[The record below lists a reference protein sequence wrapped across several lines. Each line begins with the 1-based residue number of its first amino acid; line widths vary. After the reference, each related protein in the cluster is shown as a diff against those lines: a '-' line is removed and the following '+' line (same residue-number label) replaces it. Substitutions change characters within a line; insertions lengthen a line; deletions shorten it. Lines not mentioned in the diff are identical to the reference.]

1 MNKIILIILCLG
13 MFAAYGCKSDNP
25 VNPPVGSQ
33 IDSVSVDSLVEAFM
47 TKWDLPGGSFTM
59 ALNGSIVYSKGYGYS
74 DTLSKTPATQNSLFR
89 IASCTKQFTAVSFMQ
104 LIQNGT
110 LNLNDTVFGPNGILN
125 DPQYLNIKDP
135 RVLNITITNLLEHT
149 GGWNSDIEGDPMF
162 MAVQIAQAMSVP
174 PPAMQETIIEY
185 TLENMM
191 LNAPPGTVYAYSN
204 FGYCVLGRVLEKVT
218 GVLYEDYVRQ
228 NVLIPAGSN
237 TMQLGLNL
245 ESKRFPNE
253 VTYYGTIGEQTTTS
267 VYNNGEIVPWPYAG
281 FNIEAMDSHGQW
293 IASSTDLVNF
303 LLAVGANT
311 LINQNS
317 YNIMITPP
325 PIAGDS
331 YAKGWLVNNGNIFHT
346 GSLPGTISEVVKAT
360 NGYSWALIFNKRS
373 LNNNIW
379 TDLDDLGWNIQPYIK

>member
-1 MNKIILIILCLG
+1 MKKIVLLICCLG
-13 MFAAYGCKSDNP
+13 MFAVYGCKNDNP

-33 IDSVSVDSLVEAFM
+33 TDSVKVDSLVNAFM

-59 ALNGSIVYSKGYGYS
+59 ALNGNIVYSKGYGYS
-74 DTLSKTPATQNSLFR
+74 DTLSKTPVTQNSLFR
-89 IASCTKQFTAVSFMQ
+89 IASCSKQFTAVSIMQ
-104 LIQNGT
+104 LVQNGT

-125 DPQYLNIKDP
+125 QPQYLTIKDP

-204 FGYCVLGRVLEKVT
+204 FGYCVLGRVIEKVT

-245 ESKRFPNE
+245 EAKRFPNE
-253 VTYYGTIGEQTTTS
+253 VTYYGTAGEQTTTS
-267 VYNNGEIVPWPYAG
+267 VYNPSVIVPWPYAG

-325 PIAGDS
+325 AIAGDN

-346 GSLPGTISEVVKAT
+346 GSLPGTCSEVVKAT

-373 LNNNIW
+373 IDNNIW
-379 TDLDDLGWNIQPYIK
+379 TDLDNLGWNIQPYIK

>member
-1 MNKIILIILCLG
+1 MKKIILMILCLG
-13 MFAAYGCKSDNP
+13 TLAAYGCKSDSP
-25 VNPPVGSQ
+25 INPPVSNV
-33 IDSVSVDSLVEAFM
+33 DSASVDNLVNAFM
-47 TKWDLPGGSFTM
+47 QKWDLPGGSFTM

-74 DTLSKTPATQNSLFR
+74 DTLSKTPVTQNSLFR
-89 IASCTKQFTAVSFMQ
+89 IASCSKQFTAVSIMQ
-104 LIQNGT
+104 LVQNGT
-110 LNLNDTVFGPNGILN
+110 LNLNDIVFGPSGILN
-125 DPQYLNIKDP
+125 DPQYLTIKDP

-218 GVLYEDYVRQ
+218 GMLYEDYVRQ

-245 ESKRFPNE
+245 ETKRFPNE
-253 VTYYGTIGEQTTTS
+253 VTYYGTIGEKTTTS
-267 VYNNGEIVPWPYAG
+267 VYNTGEIVPWPYAG

-325 PIAGDS
+325 SIPGDS

-346 GSLPGTISEVVKAT
+346 GSLPGTCSEVVKAT

-373 LNNNIW
+373 LDDNIW
-379 TDLDDLGWNIQPYIK
+379 TDLDNLGWAIQPFIK

>member
-1 MNKIILIILCLG
+1 MKKFVLLIFCLG
-13 MFAAYGCKSDNP
+13 MFASYGCKSDNP
-25 VNPPVGSQ
+25 INPPVSNV
-33 IDSVSVDSLVEAFM
+33 DSVSVDNLVNAFM
-47 TKWDLPGGSFTM
+47 QKWDLPGGSFTM
-59 ALNGSIVYSKGYGYS
+59 ALNGNIVYSKGYGYA
-74 DTLSKTPATQNSLFR
+74 DTLSKTPVTQNSLFR
-89 IASCTKQFTAVSFMQ
+89 IASCSKQFTAVSIMQ
-104 LIQNGT
+104 LVQNGT

-125 DPQYLNIKDP
+125 QPQYLNIKDP

-162 MAVQIAQAMSVP
+162 MAVQIANAMSTP

-204 FGYCVLGRVLEKVT
+204 FGYCVLGRVIEEVT
-218 GVLYEDYVRQ
+218 GMLYEDYVRQ

-245 ESKRFPNE
+245 ETKRYPNE

-267 VYNNGEIVPWPYAG
+267 VYGTGQIVPWPYAG

-325 PIAGDS
+325 SIAGDS

-346 GSLPGTISEVVKAT
+346 GSLPGTCSEVVKAT

-373 LNNNIW
+373 LDDNIW
-379 TDLDDLGWNIQPYIK
+379 TDLDNLGWNIQPFIQ